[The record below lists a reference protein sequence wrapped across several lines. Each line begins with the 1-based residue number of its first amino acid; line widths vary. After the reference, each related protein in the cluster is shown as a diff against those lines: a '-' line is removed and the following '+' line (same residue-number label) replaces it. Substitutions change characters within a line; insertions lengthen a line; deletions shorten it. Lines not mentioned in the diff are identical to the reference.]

1 MSAINPLQRPM
12 PQQPPKPVNRPKPVS
27 PKPAQ
32 PIKGNGHSC

>member
-12 PQQPPKPVNRPKPVS
+12 PLQPPKPVNRPKPVS